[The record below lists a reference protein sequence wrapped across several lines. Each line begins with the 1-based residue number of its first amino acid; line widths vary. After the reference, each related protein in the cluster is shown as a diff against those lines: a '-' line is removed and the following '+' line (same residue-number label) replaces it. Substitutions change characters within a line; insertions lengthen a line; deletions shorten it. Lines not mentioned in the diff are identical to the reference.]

1 MEMQREME
9 MEMGMGMETEMEMAL
24 EMEMGIE
31 LLLLQQLVLTVLQMI
46 KLFGMPTMDQSHSQN
61 ILLKRD

>member
-1 MEMQREME
+1 M
-9 MEMGMGMETEMEMAL
+9 
-24 EMEMGIE
+24 
-31 LLLLQQLVLTVLQMI
+31 LLLHKPVITVLQMI